1 MPIRII
7 SQDFTDLYSNTL
19 NFYQSNAGDM
29 QTIEF
34 KILEQIL
41 VIGSTDNYLGYNA
54 LEDKIT
60 YSQGSWLV
68 EGFRV
73 GDTVSYQKFNSAGLP
88 TTTIATTT
96 IVSVS
101 GANNEV
107 LQLVNLN
114 STYIPNL
121 TNGEYFAIWN
131 SLTGARNEEIVVN
144 FNFPQSGSTGNE
156 YSFIDGEAT
165 RFLIDIKNAPNYPFF
180 PSGQI
185 IPATQFGLKSGQY
198 DCFMELETTTISPLT
213 VGGTVDVGEVSILRM
228 RLINYGILTESLF
241 AQNNDIKLF
250 TIIEFARFLGEP
262 FNRYQLITSEDAN
275 TGYFDE
281 AYNVGVI
288 NSEVV
293 NPISTLAFDA
303 PTTGTFKVTSLSGAI
318 TQYGLGAS
326 YFPLDEDY
334 YRNKAESQSELSMT
348 IHTQPHNTFL
358 STVSPS
364 NPVGANYTIQINST
378 SYVGNDA
385 IVNFTFTPNADFNT
399 FMAGRDAGDRTFQ
412 VWAKV
417 NDVNLL
423 VFNGQLESNPPIGGA
438 LTMETTDFLY
448 HNENVTTS
456 SLTDYNVN
464 ANIEDDL
471 GYVGT
476 FTIDNDTSVQSFT
489 ARIEAYNTLTGDEF
503 TLLSA
508 FFNFLSVPIQNGI
521 YPINQQI
528 PIINTLPTTSEKRIA
543 FLTRETSLDTSTKY
557 GLKIY
562 FPFLLRWEYWLE
574 QLNANSAFYPNQNK
588 NWWQYDFATN
598 WNVRLHLESVQNNLA
613 YTFDNDI
620 NIRNY
625 DNNKG
630 ITSEIDL
637 IRDSTGQIVTVAIE
651 NELMRVRGTHTITN
665 GSNWQQSSV
674 WGMLTVEPTESQP
687 RHICSTIVPYD
698 NNISNPLTPINGLL
712 CSLTFPSANVA
723 VLECYFDS
731 TKINL
736 ENGVSFTSKIKGCV
750 DDI

>member
-7 SQDFTDLYSNTL
+7 DQSFTDLNSVTL
-19 NFYQSNAGDM
+19 DFYQSNAGDM
-29 QTIEF
+29 QVIEF

-41 VIGSTDNYLGYNA
+41 VIGNSENYLGYNA
-54 LEDKIT
+54 LENKIT

-73 GDTVSYQKFNSAGLP
+73 GDTVNYRKYDNTGAPILAIQS
-88 TTTIATTT
+88 TT

-101 GANNEV
+101 GNNNNV
-107 LQLVNLN
+107 CQLASLN
-114 STYIPNL
+114 SNYIPDIA
-121 TNGEYFAIWN
+121 NGEYFAIWN
-131 SLTGARNEEIVVN
+131 ALTGARNEELVVS

-185 IPATQFGLKSGQY
+185 IPATQFGNESGQFE
-198 DCFMELETTTISPLT
+198 CSMELETTTITPIS
-213 VGGTVDVGEVSILRM
+213 VGGTIDVGEVSILRM
-228 RLINYGILTESLF
+228 RLVNYGVLTQSLF
-241 AQNNDIKLF
+241 AQNNCIKLF
-250 TIIEFARFLGEP
+250 TILEFARLLGEP
-262 FNRYQLITSEDAN
+262 FNRNQLITSEDAN

-288 NSEVV
+288 NAEVID
-293 NPISTLAFDA
+293 PISTLAFDA
-303 PTTGTFKVTSLSGAI
+303 STTGTFKIKSLTSVM
-318 TQYGLGAS
+318 TRYGVGAS

-334 YRNKAESQSELSMT
+334 YRNKVNDQSELCMT
-348 IHTQPHNTFL
+348 IYTRQHTDFIPVTSPTNPNGASYTFK
-358 STVSPS
+358 
-364 NPVGANYTIQINST
+364 INST
-378 SYVGNDA
+378 SYVGTEATVD
-385 IVNFTFTPNADFNT
+385 FTFTPNADFNT
-399 FMAGRDAGDRTFQ
+399 FMSARDAGDRTFQ

-448 HNENVTTS
+448 HNENTVSS
-456 SLTDYNVN
+456 SLTDYN
-464 ANIEDDL
+464 ADADIEDDL

-476 FTIDNDTSVQSFT
+476 LTIDNDTSVQSFT
-489 ARIEAYNTLTGDEF
+489 ARIEAYNTTTGDEF

-508 FFNFLSVPIQNGI
+508 FFNFLSVPIQNGV

-543 FLTRETSLDTSTKY
+543 FLTRETSLDTATKY

-588 NWWQYDFATN
+588 NWFPYSSTAN

-620 NIRNY
+620 AIRNY
-625 DNNKG
+625 DNSKA

-651 NELMRVRGTHTITN
+651 NELMRVKGIHTLTT
-665 GSNWQQSSV
+665 GQNWQQSSV
-674 WGMLTVEPTESQP
+674 WGMITVEPTESQP
-687 RHICSTIVPYD
+687 RHICSSVVAYD
-698 NNISNPLTPINGLL
+698 NNISNPLTPLTGLF
-712 CSLTFPSANVA
+712 CSLTFPTANVA
-723 VLECYFDS
+723 VFECYFDS
-731 TKINL
+731 SKINL
-736 ENGVSFTSKIKGCV
+736 ENGVKFTSKIKGCSQ
-750 DDI
+750 

>member
-7 SQDFTDLYSNTL
+7 DQSFTDLNNITL
-19 NFYQSNAGDM
+19 DFFQSNAGDM
-29 QTIEF
+29 QVIEF

-41 VIGSTDNYLGYNA
+41 VIGNSENYLGYNA
-54 LEDKIT
+54 LENKIT
-60 YSQGSWLV
+60 WSQGSWLV

-73 GDTVSYQKFNSAGLP
+73 GDTINYRKYDSTGAPILAIQS
-88 TTTIATTT
+88 TTIQ
-96 IVSVS
+96 SVS
-101 GANNEV
+101 GNNNNV
-107 LQLVNLN
+107 CQLASFN
-114 STYIPNL
+114 SNYIPDIAS
-121 TNGEYFAIWN
+121 GEYFAIWN
-131 SLTGARNEEIVVN
+131 ALTGARNEELVVN

-185 IPATQFGLKSGQY
+185 IPATQFGNESGQFE
-198 DCFMELETTTISPLT
+198 CSMELETTTITPIS
-213 VGGTVDVGEVSILRM
+213 VGGTIDVGEVSILRM
-228 RLINYGILTESLF
+228 RLVNYGILTQSLF
-241 AQNNDIKLF
+241 AQNNCIKLF
-250 TIIEFARFLGEP
+250 TILEFARLLGEP

-288 NSEVV
+288 NAEVID
-293 NPISTLAFDA
+293 PISTLAFDA
-303 PTTGTFKVTSLSGAI
+303 STTGTFKIKSLTSVM
-318 TQYGLGAS
+318 TRYGVGAS

-334 YRNKAESQSELSMT
+334 YRNKINDQSELCMT
-348 IHTQPHNTFL
+348 IYTHKHTDFIPIT
-358 STVSPS
+358 SPS
-364 NPVGANYTIQINST
+364 NPNGANYTFKINST
-378 SYVGNDA
+378 SYVGTEATVD
-385 IVNFTFTPNADFNT
+385 FTFTPNADFNT
-399 FMAGRDAGDRTFQ
+399 FMSARDGGDRTFQ

-448 HNENVTTS
+448 HNENTVSS
-456 SLTDYNVN
+456 SLTDYN
-464 ANIEDDL
+464 ADADIEDDL

-489 ARIEAYNTLTGDEF
+489 ARIEAYNTTTGDEF

-508 FFNFLSVPIQNGI
+508 FFNFLTVPIQNGI

-543 FLTRETSLDTSTKY
+543 FLTRETSLDTATKY

-588 NWWQYDFATN
+588 NWFPYSSVTN

-620 NIRNY
+620 AIRNY
-625 DNNKG
+625 DNSKA

-651 NELMRVRGTHTITN
+651 NELMRVKGTHTLTT
-665 GSNWQQSSV
+665 GQNWQQSSV
-674 WGMLTVEPTESQP
+674 WGMITVEPTESQP
-687 RHICSTIVPYD
+687 RHICSSVVAYD
-698 NNISNPLTPINGLL
+698 NNISNPLTPLTGLF

-723 VLECYFDS
+723 VFECYFDS
-731 TKINL
+731 SKINL
-736 ENGVSFTSKIKGCV
+736 ENGVKFTSKIKGCSF
-750 DDI
+750 